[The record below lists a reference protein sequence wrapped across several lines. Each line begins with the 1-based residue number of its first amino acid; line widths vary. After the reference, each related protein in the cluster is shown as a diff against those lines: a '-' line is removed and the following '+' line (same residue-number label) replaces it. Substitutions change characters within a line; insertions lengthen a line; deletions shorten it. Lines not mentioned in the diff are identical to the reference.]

1 MCIYQRVKCMYFF
14 GIIFPAKLKISMG
27 STFESEKL
35 TAAVANDWIRNP
47 IGEKWMHLRKQQI

>member
-1 MCIYQRVKCMYFF
+1 MYFF